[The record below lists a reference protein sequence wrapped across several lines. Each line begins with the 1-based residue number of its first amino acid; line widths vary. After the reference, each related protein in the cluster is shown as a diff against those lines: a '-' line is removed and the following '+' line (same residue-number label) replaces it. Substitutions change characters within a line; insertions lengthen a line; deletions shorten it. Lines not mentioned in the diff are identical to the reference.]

1 MKVNVAILGYGYWGP
16 NLVRNFNRFSNCNIS
31 YIVDKNVNKLKDAQK
46 LYPNIKKIKDPLIAI
61 KDKNVNAIVIALP
74 VSQHYKYAKL
84 ALENNKH
91 ILIEKPATDSNGKLQ
106 KLVNIAKEKKLIL
119 MVDYTFLY
127 TPAVRKI
134 KELVNKNFIG
144 DILFFE
150 AQRLNLGIFR
160 KDVNVIWDLAVHDF
174 SIMQYILNKMPRYV
188 FARGMSYI
196 DSKTMDLTYIMLEY
210 SKRQIGHV
218 SSSWLFPFKNKK
230 LIIAGSKKTI
240 VYDDIEPTEKIKVY
254 DKGYN
259 INYIK
264 NNREKI
270 LVDYRVGDI
279 FVPKLSQEEALY
291 KVCNEFL
298 SSVKNKRQPLTDG
311 NFALKINKVLDAC
324 DKSIKNN
331 KKIRIR

>member
-1 MKVNVAILGYGYWGP
+1 MKVNIAILGYGYWGP

-31 YIVDKNVNKLKDAQK
+31 YIVDKNINKLKDAQK
-46 LYPNIKKIKDPLIAI
+46 LYPNIKKIQDPLIAI

-74 VSQHYKYAKL
+74 VSQHYKYARL

-210 SKRQIGHV
+210 SKKQIGHV